1 MLEHAIWLDLVE
13 RRLQQALLFQLVVIV
28 IID

>member
-13 RRLQQALLFQLVVIV
+13 RSLQEAFLFQLVVIV
-28 IID
+28 ILD